1 MKIVAN
7 DYEPK
12 EVFRMIREY
21 TGLTQ
26 TELAKELNRKSYH
39 GIKKIE
45 NGSNRF
51 YFETLMAIAEI
62 NDLIYVSRNHFYVV
76 DKIPDLTKYI

>member
-12 EVFRMIREY
+12 DLFKFIREY

-45 NGSNRF
+45 NGTNRF
-51 YFETLMAIAEI
+51 YFDTFMEI
-62 NDLIYVSRNHFYVV
+62 IKNHDLIVTIEN
-76 DKIPDLTKYI
+76 KGNKTTKK

>member
-1 MKIVAN
+1 MSDKMKIVAN

-12 EVFRMIREY
+12 EVFRMVREY

-26 TELAKELNRKSYH
+26 TELANELKRKSYH

-45 NGSNRF
+45 SGSNRF
-51 YFETLMAIAEI
+51 YFETLMDIAKKH
-62 NDLIYVSRNHFYVV
+62 NL
-76 DKIPDLTKYI
+76 KIIITNEKK

>member
-26 TELAKELNRKSYH
+26 TELAKELNRRSYH

-51 YFETLMAIAEI
+51 YFETLMEIAKKHNLEVVI
-62 NDLIYVSRNHFYVV
+62 RNKNYNN
-76 DKIPDLTKYI
+76 